1 MPSPSP
7 LEAANEVAAEGEGET
22 RESSLAAAFG
32 GEAAALG
39 KEGWWLVVES
49 LRGHLNLNKA
59 GMKDTEPVH
68 NSMVG
73 RQALSPSL
81 DDPQWCADIEF
92 DAPTTP
98 GEYKIVVHVRSST
111 MIGVDAK
118 RKVSFSV
125 CSSKAKRSLPSS
137 SSHSSTEG
145 TEPCDTMEAMDAA
158 IAEIEDVECGGD
170 ASAARDAAA
179 SARTCVGSGAGDAAA
194 LAPPPAS
201 PASAPIR
208 APIAE
213 ELPV

>member
-1 MPSPSP
+1 M
-7 LEAANEVAAEGEGET
+7 
-22 RESSLAAAFG
+22 
-32 GEAAALG
+32 
-39 KEGWWLVVES
+39 VES

-81 DDPQWCADIEF
+81 DDPQWCADVEF

-111 MIGVDAK
+111 MIGARPLGHSSTRVTATAVKACFSRALTACMHVCLYMRARAGVDAK

-158 IAEIEDVECGGD
+158 IAEIEEVECGGD

-179 SARTCVGSGAGDAAA
+179 AARASGGSGAGDAA
-194 LAPPPAS
+194 PMP
-201 PASAPIR
+201 
-208 APIAE
+208 APIAK